1 MGVDNQSFKDALAK
15 LGSSVSII
23 SIVDE
28 GLLYACTISS
38 LNASNV
44 LDPELMFQLT
54 HTSKVGDRIKAGI
67 FFSISVL
74 GGEHAGL
81 ATYFA
86 NPRSILSVESHSKD
100 FARLKSGDTNFAVL
114 PDSPMYFLCKFNES
128 IRRGNSEIYFSKIIG
143 GSTSKSSSLIYQN
156 RKYHSLD

>member
-1 MGVDNQSFKDALAK
+1 MDSQSFKNALAK

-23 SIVDE
+23 SIVDD

-54 HTSKVGDRIKAGI
+54 HTSKVGNRIKAGI

-86 NPRSILSVESHSKD
+86 NPRSILDVESHTKD
-100 FARLKSGDTNFAVL
+100 FAIFNSDEINFAVL

-128 IRRGNSEIYFSKIIG
+128 IKRVNSEIYFSKVID
-143 GSTSKSSSLIYQN
+143 GSTTASSSLIYQN